1 MKDIPP
7 PLLSALLISLILN
20 VACGEVID
28 CNAPNSCYY
37 NEGST
42 KTFND
47 EVEFY
52 NVNPNSFSNSGE
64 LIFKER
70 VSFDAVT
77 AWGDFATFPNNGIM
91 TFYNDVY
98 FKILANA
105 PTGTPQFNVLNFNA
119 NDGYVQGQIENASM
133 ININGKTT
141 FGNQVGNQDGAIL
154 NIKSPAIFNDAVI
167 NWDGDTG
174 IGGTIIVKS
183 PTTFRWYVSNYN
195 SSTIIIESPTSVAQ
209 SFDNYDNAILEI
221 RGTTLSVNNA
231 LWNFRNAT
239 LIFSALNGTLGQLV
253 GNFINYAYKDD
264 TSKDEGKVQIIVTGL
279 AKGQQYQIING
290 TEIMLDAKDI
300 SFVNGLGKY
309 LGNGYVLID
318 EVFSVSTPIK
328 VSYQANVSTMNN
340 MFLTS
345 NAIISSNKHKAKFR
359 KMANLN
365 NNRLPRLAKSKSR
378 NDGVGDLDSRS
389 LNANNADL
397 LDSNTLDSHNLIAID
412 SLQSNES
419 FFYNSDLLYLA
430 DARGKAIK
438 SVRQQKKNK
447 TQDSPQ
453 NSQTNPNNS
462 NDKYH
467 FIFTPFINHTYFY
480 ESGNYA
486 VSGLDGGFITA
497 FSTRLGESN
506 TLGTHFAFSYG
517 SLSDKNDKDFKIAS
531 ANLMLGLNYRLDLI
545 YDMFLKAR
553 GDFYYF
559 INEVGSSNIAKTKPN
574 NTGFGLSVG
583 YGKDFYFDKWGVFG
597 LELGLDYKMLNTS
610 DINVKYAIDNS
621 TAESY
626 NIAFYNLLYLDLGL
640 NYYKYFSTDLGLW
653 GFDSGIGIRGNLTP
667 KISNGTLMVGNRSV
681 DISLDNDNVLGY
693 LNVGGS
699 YVLQSTNFNMEF
711 TLRYNGSF
719 GNKAIS
725 NGGSLEWRVSW

>member
-1 MKDIPP
+1 MKDISPP
-7 PLLSALLISLILN
+7 PILSALLISFIIN
-20 VACGEVID
+20 FAWGNTTYID
-28 CNAPNSCYY
+28 CAKPNCY
-37 NEGST
+37 NSQDI
-42 KTFND
+42 KIFD
-47 EVEFY
+47 SEVEFY

-70 VSFDAVT
+70 VFFDADT
-77 AWGDFATFPNNGIM
+77 SWGDFATFPNNGIM

-119 NDGYVQGQIENASM
+119 NDGYVQGQIENVSM

-141 FGNQVGNQDGAIL
+141 FGNQVGNQAGAIL

-167 NWDGDTG
+167 NWDGDIG

-195 SSTIIIESPTSVAQ
+195 NATIIIKSPTSVAQ
-209 SFDNYDNAILEI
+209 SFDNSDNAILEI
-221 RGTTLSVNNA
+221 KGTTLEVKNT
-231 LWNFRNAT
+231 LWNYLDAT
-239 LIFSALNGTLGQLV
+239 LIFSALNGQLGKLIGNLV
-253 GNFINYAYKDD
+253 NQNN
-264 TSKDEGKVQIIVTGL
+264 EGKYKGKVKVIVTGL
-279 AKGQQYQIING
+279 MGGQKYQIIDG
-290 TEIMLDAKDI
+290 QIKGLESKDI
-300 SFVNGLGKY
+300 EFIGGNASY

-378 NDGVGDLDSRS
+378 NDGVGDLDSRY

-583 YGKDFYFDKWGVFG
+583 YGKDFYFDKWGVLG

-610 DINVKYAIDNS
+610 DINVKYALDNS

-719 GNKAIS
+719 GDKAIS

>member
-141 FGNQVGNQDGAIL
+141 FGNQVGNQAGAIL

-183 PTTFRWYVSNYN
+183 PT
-195 SSTIIIESPTSVAQ
+195 SVANY
-209 SFDNYDNAILEI
+209 FDNYNNATLEI
-221 RGTTLSVNNA
+221 RGTTLEVKNT
-231 LWNFRNAT
+231 LWNYLDAT
-239 LIFSALNGTLGQLV
+239 LIFSALNGQLGKLIGDLMNQNNQ
-253 GNFINYAYKDD
+253 GKNQ
-264 TSKDEGKVQIIVTGL
+264 GKVKVIVTGL
-279 AKGQQYQIING
+279 SAGQKYQIVTG
-290 TEIMLDAKDI
+290 KATLDAKDI
-300 SFVNGLGKY
+300 SFINGLGRY

-318 EVFSVSTPIK
+318 EVFSISTPIK

-453 NSQTNPNNS
+453 NSQTNPNNP

-583 YGKDFYFDKWGVFG
+583 YGKDFYFDKWGVLG

-610 DINVKYAIDNS
+610 DINVKYALDNS

-719 GNKAIS
+719 GDKAIS
-725 NGGSLEWRVSW
+725 NGGSLEWRVNW